1 VVCRPP
7 NIATAHPTIAVLA
20 VAIVVVVSQTREE
33 REVVLTLA
41 AGPKKEP
48 AFDDHGPC

>member
-1 VVCRPP
+1 MV
-7 NIATAHPTIAVLA
+7 I
-20 VAIVVVVSQTREE
+20 SQTREE

-48 AFDDHGPC
+48 AFDDRGTGCY